1 VKPAAFVAVLDA
13 CVLYPAPLRDLLMWL
28 ALSGQFRAQ
37 WSEDIHRE
45 WKTNL
50 LNNRPDLLQAQVDR
64 TAQLMDQ
71 AIPGALVKGYEPLIS
86 GLDLPD
92 ENDRHVLAAAI
103 RSGANVI
110 VTFNL
115 KDFPR
120 ATVQA
125 FGIKAKH
132 PDDFVHDLIQLD
144 ASAVTLAARRQRL
157 HLKNPAISINE
168 YLEVIGNL
176 GMPKTLIALSSMRL
190 LL

>member
-1 VKPAAFVAVLDA
+1 
-13 CVLYPAPLRDLLMWL
+13 
-28 ALSGQFRAQ
+28 
-37 WSEDIHRE
+37 
-45 WKTNL
+45 
-50 LNNRPDLLQAQVDR
+50 
-64 TAQLMDQ
+64 MDQ

-103 RSGANVI
+103 CSRANVI

-132 PDDFVHDLIQLD
+132 PDDFLHDLIQLD

-157 HLKNPAISINE
+157 HLKNPEISTNE